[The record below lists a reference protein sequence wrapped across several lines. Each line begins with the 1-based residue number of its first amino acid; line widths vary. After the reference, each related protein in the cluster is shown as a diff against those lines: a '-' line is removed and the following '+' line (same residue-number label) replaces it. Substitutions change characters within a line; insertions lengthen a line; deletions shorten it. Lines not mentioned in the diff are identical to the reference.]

1 MAISV
6 TEILGTDS
14 LSGSRLVIND
24 NFNILAS
31 EINAMENYFAPEAGT
46 ITNLNN
52 LQTDALRV
60 GLSTVRL
67 DINASTFDIIA
78 NVNVEGGD
86 INLNGGGLT
95 RNNVDPQ
102 TLDNVF
108 AGTPMTIEVGTSTA
122 LPPYTVERV
131 NNTETG
137 VLTIE
142 LNDGK
147 IGQEIFFIYSG
158 TGSGSID
165 IKGKINDLILP
176 GATTVNPTIEMNGQG
191 QSVHLLAIDDGTGN
205 SEWYIIGGTGY
216 AIL

>member
-14 LSGSRLVIND
+14 LSGSRIVIND
-24 NFNILAS
+24 NFNILAN
-31 EINAMENYFAPEAGT
+31 EINSMETYFSPSAGT

-95 RNNVDPQ
+95 
-102 TLDNVF
+102 
-108 AGTPMTIEVGTSTA
+108 
-122 LPPYTVERV
+122 
-131 NNTETG
+131 
-137 VLTIE
+137 
-142 LNDGK
+142 
-147 IGQEIFFIYSG
+147 EIM
-158 TGSGSID
+158 SGSSNIR
-165 IKGKINDLILP
+165 
-176 GATTVNPTIEMNGQG
+176 
-191 QSVHLLAIDDGTGN
+191 
-205 SEWYIIGGTGY
+205 
-216 AIL
+216 